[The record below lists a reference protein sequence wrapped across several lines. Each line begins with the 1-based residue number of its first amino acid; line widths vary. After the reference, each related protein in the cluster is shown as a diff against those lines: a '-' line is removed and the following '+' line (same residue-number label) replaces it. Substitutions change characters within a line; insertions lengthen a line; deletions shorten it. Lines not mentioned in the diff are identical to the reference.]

1 MVIGASTSEPSL
13 RFAFLLFYLVSDFL
27 LLACHKPVPIAWF
40 TEPFFFFLSLGFLSY
55 CVSFFFFFLLTFFF
69 TFGIGTV
76 SRISRR
82 FWTGVVFPLW
92 VFIFHVF
99 ITRPVCLLVF
109 FSGQGGTR
117 A

>member
-55 CVSFFFFFLLTFFF
+55 CVSFFFFF
-69 TFGIGTV
+69 
-76 SRISRR
+76 
-82 FWTGVVFPLW
+82 
-92 VFIFHVF
+92 
-99 ITRPVCLLVF
+99 C
-109 FSGQGGTR
+109 
-117 A
+117 